1 MITLLKNPFGNYNFS
16 LDNNFSTAGRFNRA
30 EGLNHPWMWP
40 ETQPGNFVFKCCD
53 FNHASYTLTNA
64 FKTDEN
70 GLPRFEDYN
79 EDDYGQ
85 YIKNSDGSYNLDIVN
100 SGAKPYFDKYTWD
113 PRFSHTIVAPGQP
126 WKYDPDL
133 LFHSTATR
141 DPITYSFLKPIK
153 DMPHP
158 DCGCIAYD
166 GWQFNS
172 MNKKMIRYD
181 DVLLWKA
188 EILIQLDREME
199 ALPYINQIRTRAA
212 NSLVRLTQADG
223 SYTMN
228 YHIATYQ
235 PGINCNWTKDFAWKA
250 LMWENRLE
258 FACEGHRFFDLQR
271 WGLLEKTMNEYFA
284 IERTR
289 FDWFNDA
296 RFTAGRDEYFPISQ
310 PQMNY
315 SKGNYTQNPG
325 Y

>member
-1 MITLLKNPFGNYNFS
+1 MIMLLKNPFGNYNLLLIIIFIQQV
-16 LDNNFSTAGRFNRA
+16 DFNRA

-212 NSLVRLTQADG
+212 NSFG
-223 SYTMN
+223 S
-228 YHIATYQ
+228 
-235 PGINCNWTKDFAWKA
+235 
-250 LMWENRLE
+250 
-258 FACEGHRFFDLQR
+258 FD
-271 WGLLEKTMNEYFA
+271 
-284 IERTR
+284 
-289 FDWFNDA
+289 
-296 RFTAGRDEYFPISQ
+296 S
-310 PQMNY
+310 
-315 SKGNYTQNPG
+315 S
-325 Y
+325 

>member
-1 MITLLKNPFGNYNFS
+1 MVEYDNATKESIWELQFA
-16 LDNNFSTAGRFNRA
+16 LDNNFHTAGRFNRA

-141 DPITYSFLKPIK
+141 DPITYSF
-153 DMPHP
+153 
-158 DCGCIAYD
+158 
-166 GWQFNS
+166 
-172 MNKKMIRYD
+172 
-181 DVLLWKA
+181 
-188 EILIQLDREME
+188 
-199 ALPYINQIRTRAA
+199 
-212 NSLVRLTQADG
+212 
-223 SYTMN
+223 
-228 YHIATYQ
+228 
-235 PGINCNWTKDFAWKA
+235 
-250 LMWENRLE
+250 
-258 FACEGHRFFDLQR
+258 
-271 WGLLEKTMNEYFA
+271 
-284 IERTR
+284 
-289 FDWFNDA
+289 
-296 RFTAGRDEYFPISQ
+296 
-310 PQMNY
+310 
-315 SKGNYTQNPG
+315 
-325 Y
+325 

>member
-1 MITLLKNPFGNYNFS
+1 MVN
-16 LDNNFSTAGRFNRA
+16 
-30 EGLNHPWMWP
+30 
-40 ETQPGNFVFKCCD
+40 
-53 FNHASYTLTNA
+53 
-64 FKTDEN
+64 
-70 GLPRFEDYN
+70 
-79 EDDYGQ
+79 
-85 YIKNSDGSYNLDIVN
+85 IKNSDGSYNLDIVN